1 LCSLT
6 IAIRD
11 YIAYNVVTEI
21 KREEIKEMT
30 RTEIAARIEKLEG
43 MRFMLNMKDSWTID
57 DSKYDTDLAN
67 EIAKLRKEMEKI

>member
-1 LCSLT
+1 MCSLT

-11 YIAYNVVTEI
+11 YIVYNVVTEI

-57 DSKYDTDLAN
+57 DSKYDTKLVN
-67 EIAKLRKEMEKI
+67 EINKLRKEMEKI